1 MAGASGTRLVKP
13 VPFAYDAPRSVD
25 EALALAAEHGDEA
38 KLLAGGQSLVP
49 LLNFR
54 LLRPARLIDL
64 NGVEALAGIDA
75 GETLRLGAMTRAR
88 ALERSPE
95 VAARWPLLVQ
105 AMRFSGHPQIRNRGT
120 VGGSCAH
127 ADPASELPCALLA
140 LDARMRLRSERG
152 ERTVDAR
159 DFFLST
165 FWTALEPGELLVEIQ
180 VPALS
185 SRTGTAFLEY
195 TRVHG
200 DFALAGAA
208 AVVTLGEGG
217 AVERAAV
224 ALCAVADR
232 PIRVPDAEAAL
243 AGRRLDDDAAREAGA
258 LAAAAAEPTSRDA
271 EYRRALGAELVRRA
285 LLDAAGRAAA

>member
-1 MAGASGTRLVKP
+1 MKP
-13 VPFAYDAPRSVD
+13 VPFAYDAPRSLE

-95 VAARWPLLVQ
+95 VAAHWPLLVQ
-105 AMRFSGHPQIRNRGT
+105 AVRFSGHPQIRNRGT

-159 DFFLST
+159 DFFVST

-180 VPALS
+180 VPGPS
-185 SRTGTAFLEY
+185 SRTGTAFLEHA
-195 TRVHG
+195 RVHG

-208 AVVTLGEGG
+208 AVVTIGDGG
-217 AVERAAV
+217 GVERAAV
-224 ALCAVADR
+224 ALLALADR
-232 PIRVPDAEAAL
+232 PIRVPAAEAAL
-243 AGRRLDDDAAREAGA
+243 AGRRLDEQAAREAGA
-258 LAAAAAEPTSRDA
+258 LAAAAAEPTSGDA
-271 EYRRALGAELVRRA
+271 EHRRALGAELVRRA
-285 LLDAAGRAAA
+285 LLEAAGRAAA

>member
-1 MAGASGTRLVKP
+1 MKP
-13 VPFAYDAPRSVD
+13 VPFAYDAPRSLG

-75 GETLRLGAMTRAR
+75 GETLRVGAMTRAR

-105 AMRFSGHPQIRNRGT
+105 AVRFSGHPQIRNRGT

-159 DFFLST
+159 DFFVST

-180 VPALS
+180 VPAPS
-185 SRTGTAFLEY
+185 SRTGTAFLEHA
-195 TRVHG
+195 RVHG

-208 AVVTLGEGG
+208 AVVTIGDGG
-217 AVERAAV
+217 TVERAAV
-224 ALCAVADR
+224 ALLALADR
-232 PIRVPDAEAAL
+232 PIRVPAAEAAL
-243 AGRRLDDDAAREAGA
+243 AGRRLDEQAAREAGA
-258 LAAAAAEPTSRDA
+258 LAAAAAEPTSGDVDH
-271 EYRRALGAELVRRA
+271 RRALGAELVRRA
-285 LLDAAGRAAA
+285 LLEAVGRAAA